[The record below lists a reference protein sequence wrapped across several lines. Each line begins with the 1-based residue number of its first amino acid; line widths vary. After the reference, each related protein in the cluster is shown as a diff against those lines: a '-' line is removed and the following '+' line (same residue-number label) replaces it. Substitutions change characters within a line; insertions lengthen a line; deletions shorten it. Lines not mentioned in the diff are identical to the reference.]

1 MTLNA
6 RKGVFMEPETITKD
20 TTTQDDNAQIHD
32 VEANG
37 AEKDTQEDKAQ
48 NTIEKLQ
55 KRLSKVA
62 GAKNSAE
69 QALEELQLKNAEL
82 QKQLDEYKQGKTVKE
97 LSDEEK
103 AEQEAQA
110 KDDEIKSLKA
120 QLARTQAM
128 QDTNE
133 ILKSEGYNVPANVL
147 ELIVTDNSEQTVDNV
162 KAVLSFAE
170 SIKETVRTD
179 LLKGTAPRRT
189 GTPNK
194 VVDSA
199 TFAAMTYAE
208 KQKLFNDDPSLFEKL
223 IGGN

>member
-1 MTLNA
+1 MPTEEQSQQD
-6 RKGVFMEPETITKD
+6 VM
-20 TTTQDDNAQIHD
+20 TQDEEVQTEEVH
-32 VEANG
+32 G
-37 AEKDTQEDKAQ
+37 AEESTETDKASI
-48 NTIEKLQ
+48 TIEKLQ
-55 KRLSKVA
+55 KRLGKVT

-69 QALEELQLKNAEL
+69 QALEEMQLKNAEL
-82 QKQLDEYKQGKTVKE
+82 QKQLEEYKQGNTVKE
-97 LSDEEK
+97 LSDKEK

-199 TFAAMTYAE
+199 TFATMTYAE
-208 KQKLFNDDPSLFEKL
+208 KQKLFNDDPTLFEQL
-223 IGGN
+223 IGGK